1 MFCCGSALDD
11 VTKTDDSSVTSFC
24 ALCGGTLYTTG
35 VAALLAHSS
44 SDCRDRLDDPPGLG
58 DSSPRNAGAGEG
70 AGRVVAAALLL
81 REKPF
86 TAVDDMMRAS
96 NTMDSKTAAIHW
108 GSIGSKKSSTEM
120 TQTRSS
126 MKQSPHNSIAAL
138 QVPVGNGKRA
148 QPPQNGRPKQT
159 TKLESQLRA
168 PIAAAGKKQNRVK
181 TSGIQA
187 DAKSQSSSG
196 ITAACTQIERRRSQR
211 ATSRASAMTKS

>member
-1 MFCCGSALDD
+1 
-11 VTKTDDSSVTSFC
+11 V
-24 ALCGGTLYTTG
+24 GGTPRNPLHRG

-58 DSSPRNAGAGEG
+58 DSSLCNAGAGEG
-70 AGRVVAAALLL
+70 AGRVVAAALL

-86 TAVDDMMRAS
+86 TAVDGMMGAS
-96 NTMDSKTAAIHW
+96 NTMDSKTAAIRRD
-108 GSIGSKKSSTEM
+108 SIGSKKNNTEM

-138 QVPVGNGKRA
+138 QVPVGDGKRA
-148 QPPQNGRPKQT
+148 QPPQNGRPKQI

-181 TSGIQA
+181 TPGIQA
-187 DAKSQSSSG
+187 DAKSQPSSG
-196 ITAACTQIERRRSQR
+196 INAACAQIERRRSQR
-211 ATSRASAMTKS
+211 ATSRASSSTQS